1 MTNLSRYCTL
11 NGVDLTDYIAF
22 NDPPHPIQP
31 KRFMKSSPIIGGN
44 RNVLWSEGMDVFGY
58 EVNCQFDPSLW
69 ESYDTVTGL
78 FQNLTDGDLFY
89 PRSDRFMICKYGSCV
104 PVQSK
109 SYGPGQG
116 LRLKGTLWSEAAEL
130 YSATPSSWSPTDE
143 TLPIT
148 ESSGET
154 NNGNIEAP
162 LYSMALTAR
171 MSGPALK
178 FDGEGSDDYLN
189 CGTPDLSS
197 ANDSV
202 SVEMWVLAPPVTAE
216 YYPGLYIYGA
226 DYTTSGGFTVAVNPP
241 TATNN
246 RIYMGFGTGADV
258 VFNYMGELPIN
269 VWCHVIFIH
278 DVDAE
283 YDYYYLNGALVNSV
297 DTSGSTPASIAAT
310 QALKTGLRTADTS
323 EMSVTIAGMRVW
335 VRTLSAAEAE
345 DAYLGEAVSDTDLV
359 IEYGFCEGRGQ
370 WVNDLSGN
378 SNNGTLTNFAD
389 TSAGYGDSHDGG
401 WLTSI
406 GPVSPALELLGAA
419 DAVMDSLTLT
429 SGLMTAEVLAQDR
442 FGQITQTY
450 VDDFT
455 ADVGRPAFGN
465 GYFWADGH
473 FYSKVITS
481 LAGDDNDFVLT
492 SIYGKLGNWFSLTLV
507 NAGSGK
513 SLDVTVS
520 AWDISVQLETDGGGV
535 IQSTA
540 QEVIDAINADA
551 EASLLVVASLKAGN
565 DGTGVVTALAK
576 TYSSS
581 NVSINAGALVIEDD
595 REAEYHLVGV
605 HPIAAGGLRVTF
617 TPTMTGAGVAS
628 FEVSIDSGSTWET
641 VITSAS
647 WADGAENEVYV
658 PQGEGYTEVWIRWA
672 CDADITSIAIDDLE
686 IYQKRY
692 VSDSV
697 VPKIPVGSTYK
708 IQIDGAGWGD
718 AATVWRNRYIP

>member
-178 FDGEGSDDYLN
+178 FDGEGSDNYLN
-189 CGTPDLSS
+189 CGTPDLSG
-197 ANDSV
+197 ANDAA
-202 SVEMWVLAPPVTAE
+202 SVEFWIKIPEITAA
-216 YYPGLYIYGA
+216 YYTGLFCYGA
-226 DYTTSGGFTVAVNPP
+226 DYHTSGGFSVALNPGSGE
-241 TATNN
+241 ADLF
-246 RIYMGFGTGADV
+246 IGFGTGADV
-258 VFNYMGELPIN
+258 VYNLAG
-269 VWCHVIFIH
+269 HVDYDEWHHIGIVH
-278 DVDAE
+278 DVTAGVDI
-283 YDYYYLNGALVNSV
+283 YYLDGALVLST
-297 DTSGSTPASIAAT
+297 DISGSTPASIAAT
-310 QALKTGLRTADTS
+310 QAFKTGTREGGAS
-323 EMSVTIAGMRVW
+323 ELSCTIAAMRVW
-335 VRTLSAAEAE
+335 ARKLSADEWE
-345 DAYLGEAVSDTDLV
+345 DAYLGETVSDTDLI
-359 IEYGFCEGRGQ
+359 IEYSFCEGQGAT
-370 WVNDLSGN
+370 VYDLSGN

-455 ADVGRPAFGN
+455 ADVGRPAFSN

-473 FYSKVITS
+473 THAKYIG
-481 LAGDDNDFVLT
+481 AEIVLT
-492 SIYGKLGNWFSLTLV
+492 SLINGRVGEEITIALEDNNHETLAVAVTGYDIVVDLDTSGGNP
-507 NAGSGK
+507 
-513 SLDVTVS
+513 
-520 AWDISVQLETDGGGV
+520 I
-535 IQSTA
+535 STA
-540 QEVIDAINADA
+540 QEVIDAINADEDA
-551 EASLLVVASLKAGN
+551 SELVLASLAAGEDGSSVVDALAE
-565 DGTGVVTALAK
+565 TALAL
-576 TYSSS
+576 
-581 NVSINAGALVIEDD
+581 NVSVTGGALVIEDNY
-595 REAEYHLVGV
+595 EAGYHLVGV